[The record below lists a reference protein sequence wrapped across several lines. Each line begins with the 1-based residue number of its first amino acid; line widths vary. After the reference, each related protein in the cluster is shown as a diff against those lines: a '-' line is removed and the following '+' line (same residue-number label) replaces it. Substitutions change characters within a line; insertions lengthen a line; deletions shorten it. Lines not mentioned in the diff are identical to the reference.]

1 MRFFQLEK
9 LGFSETSADQRIH
22 IVGRCVDVIFREN
35 VFAGKMVG
43 FSFVEKQSHNSDKT
57 FETSKKMKIE
67 KKPKHLKMDFFFGL
81 KY

>member
-1 MRFFQLEK
+1 
-9 LGFSETSADQRIH
+9 
-22 IVGRCVDVIFREN
+22 VIFREN